1 MHPMLKPALRRGW
14 RDRNTVQFGM
24 TPAQALTLGP
34 VDTATG
40 SLLELLDGTRGMEL
54 LREEGRRMELP
65 DGHVDR
71 LVRRLSRAGLLDDSR
86 GGGPAADA
94 LRGRPEVLDRLRPD
108 WASLGLTTAGPGDP
122 LRALAARRSM
132 RVQVRGVGR
141 VGAVVAALLSAAG
154 VGEVEVRDVGRVEP
168 WDVAPGG
175 LPAEAVGERREEAAR
190 RVVRRCAPDRPPRG
204 TARSPLAEDVTGHSL
219 VVLAPRDDVAVH
231 APDPVTAEPLLA
243 SGTPTSMP
251 GWWRAPVWSVHW
263 SFPARRRAPAASR
276 RTGSTGTR
284 RGRGSWP
291 SGARAGSAG
300 WAPATSHWP
309 RPSRGSPPPMRWP
322 SSTDGSRP
330 PRAPAGRSPCRSCTG
345 SRGPS
350 CRIAAVRAGPRTP
363 ARTRVREAR
372 RKVRENTPPPT
383 GVARDNGRAR
393 AVEGVAPSGGRGA
406 AGQGPGGRMSDLP
419 RKAVTRTAKL
429 AALPLGFAGRATW
442 GLGKRIV
449 GESAELV
456 GRELQQRTA
465 DQLFKVLG
473 ELKGGAMKFGQALS
487 VFESALPEEVAG
499 PYRAALTKLQ
509 EAAPPMPTRTVHAVL
524 EERLG
529 KDWQELFRTFDDKP
543 AAAASIGQVHRAV
556 WHDGREVAVKVQYPG
571 AGEALLSDLNQLSR
585 FARLLGPL
593 IPGMDVKPLITEL
606 KDRVSEELDY
616 GLEAQAQRAHAEEF
630 AGDPDVVVPDV
641 VHQCDQ
647 VLVTEWIDG
656 TPLSEVIADGTEE
669 QRDRAGQL
677 LARFLFS
684 GPARTGLL
692 HADPHPGNF
701 RLLPGG
707 PGGEDDWRLG
717 VLDFGTVDRLPGGLP
732 SPSARRCG

>member
-1 MHPMLKPALRRGW
+1 
-14 RDRNTVQFGM
+14 
-24 TPAQALTLGP
+24 
-34 VDTATG
+34 
-40 SLLELLDGTRGMEL
+40 
-54 LREEGRRMELP
+54 
-65 DGHVDR
+65 
-71 LVRRLSRAGLLDDSR
+71 
-86 GGGPAADA
+86 
-94 LRGRPEVLDRLRPD
+94 
-108 WASLGLTTAGPGDP
+108 
-122 LRALAARRSM
+122 
-132 RVQVRGVGR
+132 
-141 VGAVVAALLSAAG
+141 
-154 VGEVEVRDVGRVEP
+154 
-168 WDVAPGG
+168 
-175 LPAEAVGERREEAAR
+175 
-190 RVVRRCAPDRPPRG
+190 
-204 TARSPLAEDVTGHSL
+204 
-219 VVLAPRDDVAVH
+219 
-231 APDPVTAEPLLA
+231 
-243 SGTPTSMP
+243 
-251 GWWRAPVWSVHW
+251 
-263 SFPARRRAPAASR
+263 
-276 RTGSTGTR
+276 
-284 RGRGSWP
+284 
-291 SGARAGSAG
+291 
-300 WAPATSHWP
+300 
-309 RPSRGSPPPMRWP
+309 
-322 SSTDGSRP
+322 
-330 PRAPAGRSPCRSCTG
+330 
-345 SRGPS
+345 
-350 CRIAAVRAGPRTP
+350 
-363 ARTRVREAR
+363 
-372 RKVRENTPPPT
+372 
-383 GVARDNGRAR
+383 
-393 AVEGVAPSGGRGA
+393 
-406 AGQGPGGRMSDLP
+406 MSDLP

-509 EAAPPMPTRTVHAVL
+509 EAAPPMPTRTVHGVL
-524 EERLG
+524 AERLG
-529 KDWQELFRTFDDKP
+529 EDWQELFRTFDDKP

-593 IPGMDVKPLITEL
+593 VPGMDVKPLITEL

-630 AGDPDVVVPDV
+630 ADDPDVVVPDV

-701 RLLPGG
+701 RLLPTG

-732 SPSARRCG
+732 APIGEALRMTLAGEAEAVYEMLCAEGFVKESVELDPDAVLDYLEPIIEPARVEAFTFTRGWMRRQAARIADVRSPAHQLAKQLNLPPAYLLIHRVTLSTIGVLCQLGATVRLRDELENWLPEFVPGEPGEEEEAAQA